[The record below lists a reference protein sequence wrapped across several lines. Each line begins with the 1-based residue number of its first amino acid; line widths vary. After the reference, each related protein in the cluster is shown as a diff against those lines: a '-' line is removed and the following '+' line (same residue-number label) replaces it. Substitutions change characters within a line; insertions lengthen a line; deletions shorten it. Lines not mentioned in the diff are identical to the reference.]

1 MQEKTYSLRNMR
13 RWWEVQS
20 IFLRYGFHFLIN
32 QSEIQEVRH
41 FLHDKLRLPAG
52 EFDHLSAPE
61 RVRLML
67 EELGPFYIKLGQ
79 VASSQVHAMP
89 PEWQEQ
95 LALLQDKAPS
105 FAPEEVRAIVIHE
118 LGQEPEQV
126 FQHFNY
132 EPIAAASIGQVH
144 HAIYANREEVIV
156 KVQRPEIT
164 EQLEADLMIMHEL
177 ATWLEQSTSW
187 AANYNLVG
195 IVEEFRQSIHD
206 ELDYGWEA
214 RNADKLREHMQ
225 GLDGVY
231 IPRVYWDVTTSKVL
245 TMEYV
250 HGAKINDIDELRQN
264 GVNLM
269 TTARAFTDS
278 MVRQIL
284 VHGFFHAD
292 PHPGNILVNRET
304 GRIIFLDL
312 GMMGTLEDDEREA
325 LANLLLASQQA
336 DSERLTRVVLEIGMV
351 EGEVDEHA
359 LHRDL
364 ERLLNHYFK
373 QMLSE
378 LSMADMLTDMLST
391 FFEHGIRLPSSLT
404 LAIKAIIQMQE
415 IATTLHPDIQLV
427 DIVQAVHDEQAAE
440 SYNLASMMELVQGL
454 YQRINA
460 LMSLEERFS
469 EFIDGARDLVKGG
482 KFTIEI
488 DTPGLPQQVQILNAI
503 ANRLTTG
510 LTLAGITIGSAIAM
524 RAASNNEE
532 SFVFR
537 LGALGYFLSLLL
549 SVTVVLRGLWA
560 MRQAPEEYEPRPQQ
574 ARRTRRSI

>member
-1 MQEKTYSLRNMR
+1 
-13 RWWEVQS
+13 
-20 IFLRYGFHFLIN
+20 
-32 QSEIQEVRH
+32 
-41 FLHDKLRLPAG
+41 
-52 EFDHLSAPE
+52 
-61 RVRLML
+61 
-67 EELGPFYIKLGQ
+67 
-79 VASSQVHAMP
+79 MP

-95 LALLQDKAPS
+95 LGMLQDKAPP
-105 FAPEEVRAIVIHE
+105 FAPEEVRAIVVHE
-118 LGQEPEQV
+118 LGREPEQV
-126 FQHFNY
+126 FRHFNY
-132 EPIAAASIGQVH
+132 EPISAASIGQVH
-144 HAIYANREEVIV
+144 HAIHSNGEEVAV

-164 EQLEADLMIMHEL
+164 EQLESDLIIMHEL
-177 ATWLEQSTSW
+177 AHWLEQSTSW

-225 GLDGVY
+225 SLDGVY

-250 HGAKINDIDELRQN
+250 HGAKINHIDELQQAR
-264 GVNLM
+264 VNLVA
-269 TTARAFTDS
+269 TARTFTDS

-312 GMMGTLEDDEREA
+312 GMMGTLREDEREA

-336 DSERLTRVVLEIGMV
+336 DSAELTRIVMEIGIV

-378 LSMADMLTDMLST
+378 LSMADMLTDMLSI
-391 FFEHGIRLPSSLT
+391 FFDHGIRLPSSLT
-404 LAIKAIIQMQE
+404 LSIKAIIQMQE

-427 DIVQAVHDEQAAE
+427 DIVQAVQEEKMAE
-440 SYNLASMMELVQGL
+440 SYSMLEMVQGL

-488 DTPGLPQQVQILNAI
+488 DTPGLPQQMQILNAI

-524 RAASNNEE
+524 RASSNNEE

-537 LGALGYFLSLLL
+537 LGVFGYFISLLL
-549 SVTVVLRGLWA
+549 SVGVVLRGLWA
-560 MRQAPEEYEPRPQQ
+560 MRQAPEEYEPEPQQ
-574 ARRTRRSI
+574 ARRRRRSI